1 MYESDYEFARRME
14 KLARRIKVWTAILA
28 LCVLAAGDIQTFLH
42 QVVLL
47 LRDGP

>member
-1 MYESDYEFARRME
+1 MYENDYQFARRME
-14 KLARRIKVWTAILA
+14 MLARRIKVWTAILA
-28 LCVLAAGDIQTFLH
+28 LCVLAAEDVQTFLH